1 MFILSIVKNESTEE
15 LNFET
20 LMNNPDD
27 KVVQEVYDRIYKNET
42 YKKAMKT
49 WLPFLNKRGF
59 LDTLL
64 PVN

>member
-27 KVVQEVYDRIYKNET
+27 KVVEEAYDRIYKNET
-42 YKKAMKT
+42 YKKAIKT

-64 PVN
+64 PV